1 MRNVIL
7 LVSYVFTLVLLLA
20 IIAAIILSATNNLVV
35 LKVFQGM
42 DYTMTVAGFT
52 VAFLWIAS
60 IIFGI

>member
-1 MRNVIL
+1 MLNVIL
-7 LVSYVFTLVLLLA
+7 FASFVFTVILLLE
-20 IIAAIILSATNNLVV
+20 IITAIILAATNNLVV

>member
-7 LVSYVFTLVLLLA
+7 LVSYVFTLVLLLEN
-20 IIAAIILSATNNLVV
+20 IAAIILTATNNLVV